1 MPKLLQINVT
11 ANWGSTGKIAEQIGL
26 CAQAHGW
33 KSYIA
38 YGRMMNPSMNEL
50 IKIGNTFDVYEHYA
64 EARLLDNEGVASRRA
79 TRRLLQRMDEIQPD
93 VVHLHNIHDHYLNY
107 PILFRYL
114 ADKKIPVVWTQ
125 HDIWSLS
132 GHCDTNLLGC
142 EKWKTECKE
151 CPAIGRWSLDRSER
165 NFKLKKELLAAIPS
179 LTIIPVSDWLAGMIK
194 ESHLGVRSI
203 QVIKNGIDLNVF
215 RPLDKDVRKRFGIP
229 TSKRIVLG
237 VAMPWS
243 ERKGLPDFLKLY
255 DMLET
260 DKYQILLVGL
270 TKAQIAE
277 LPQGIIGIERTS
289 SALDLAE
296 IYSAS
301 DVFVNTTYYD
311 NYPTTNLEAMACGTP
326 VITYNTGGSPEA
338 VDVQTGAVVEQG
350 DLAGLKREI
359 ERLANGNYHDA
370 CLARASDLFD
380 NNKCFDK
387 YIKIYSD
394 LIGGGKFVVIGVSSV
409 WHDGKGL
416 HEFIQLSQNP
426 AFQVVLVGVKEEQK
440 ASLPKEIIAVTRT
453 NSQAE
458 LALYYSFADVL
469 VNPTY
474 ADSFP
479 TVNMESLA
487 CGTPVITYDTD
498 GSPEIIND
506 KTGIVVEKG
515 NFNALQDAIIK
526 MKDKPLSSADCRKRA
541 EELFNKDKCFEKY
554 IELYER
560 LIL

>member
-1 MPKLLQINVT
+1 MSKILLQINVT

-338 VDVQTGAVVEQG
+338 VD
-350 DLAGLKREI
+350 
-359 ERLANGNYHDA
+359 
-370 CLARASDLFD
+370 
-380 NNKCFDK
+380 
-387 YIKIYSD
+387 
-394 LIGGGKFVVIGVSSV
+394 
-409 WHDGKGL
+409 
-416 HEFIQLSQNP
+416 
-426 AFQVVLVGVKEEQK
+426 
-440 ASLPKEIIAVTRT
+440 
-453 NSQAE
+453 
-458 LALYYSFADVL
+458 
-469 VNPTY
+469 
-474 ADSFP
+474 
-479 TVNMESLA
+479 
-487 CGTPVITYDTD
+487 
-498 GSPEIIND
+498 D
-506 KTGIVVEKG
+506 KTGIVVEQG
-515 NFNALQDAIIK
+515 DVDALADAIRLIK
-526 MKDKPLSSADCRKRA
+526 ESPLSSEACRKRA
-541 EELFNKDKCFEKY
+541 EEHFEKDKCFEEY
-554 IELYER
+554 IELYNQ
-560 LIL
+560 ILNEE

>member
-1 MPKLLQINVT
+1 MSKILLQINVT

-326 VITYNTGGSPEA
+326 VITYKTGGSPEA
-338 VDVQTGAVVEQG
+338 VD
-350 DLAGLKREI
+350 
-359 ERLANGNYHDA
+359 
-370 CLARASDLFD
+370 
-380 NNKCFDK
+380 
-387 YIKIYSD
+387 
-394 LIGGGKFVVIGVSSV
+394 
-409 WHDGKGL
+409 
-416 HEFIQLSQNP
+416 
-426 AFQVVLVGVKEEQK
+426 
-440 ASLPKEIIAVTRT
+440 
-453 NSQAE
+453 
-458 LALYYSFADVL
+458 
-469 VNPTY
+469 
-474 ADSFP
+474 
-479 TVNMESLA
+479 
-487 CGTPVITYDTD
+487 
-498 GSPEIIND
+498 D
-506 KTGIVVEKG
+506 KTGIVVEQG
-515 NFNALQDAIIK
+515 DVDALADAIRLIK
-526 MKDKPLSSADCRKRA
+526 ESPLSSEACRKRA
-541 EELFNKDKCFEKY
+541 EEHFEKDKCFEEY
-554 IELYER
+554 IELYNQ
-560 LIL
+560 ILNEE

>member
-394 LIGGGKFVVIGVSSV
+394 LIGGG
-409 WHDGKGL
+409 
-416 HEFIQLSQNP
+416 
-426 AFQVVLVGVKEEQK
+426 
-440 ASLPKEIIAVTRT
+440 
-453 NSQAE
+453 
-458 LALYYSFADVL
+458 
-469 VNPTY
+469 
-474 ADSFP
+474 
-479 TVNMESLA
+479 
-487 CGTPVITYDTD
+487 
-498 GSPEIIND
+498 
-506 KTGIVVEKG
+506 
-515 NFNALQDAIIK
+515 
-526 MKDKPLSSADCRKRA
+526 
-541 EELFNKDKCFEKY
+541 
-554 IELYER
+554 
-560 LIL
+560 

>member
-1 MPKLLQINVT
+1 MSKILLQINVT

-338 VDVQTGAVVEQG
+338 VD
-350 DLAGLKREI
+350 
-359 ERLANGNYHDA
+359 
-370 CLARASDLFD
+370 
-380 NNKCFDK
+380 
-387 YIKIYSD
+387 
-394 LIGGGKFVVIGVSSV
+394 
-409 WHDGKGL
+409 
-416 HEFIQLSQNP
+416 
-426 AFQVVLVGVKEEQK
+426 
-440 ASLPKEIIAVTRT
+440 
-453 NSQAE
+453 
-458 LALYYSFADVL
+458 
-469 VNPTY
+469 
-474 ADSFP
+474 
-479 TVNMESLA
+479 
-487 CGTPVITYDTD
+487 
-498 GSPEIIND
+498 D
-506 KTGIVVEKG
+506 KTGIVVEQG
-515 NFNALQDAIIK
+515 DVDALADAIRLIK
-526 MKDKPLSSADCRKRA
+526 ESPLSSEACRKRA
-541 EELFNKDKCFEKY
+541 EEHFDKDKCFEEY
-554 IELYER
+554 IELYNQ
-560 LIL
+560 ILNEE

>member
-1 MPKLLQINVT
+1 MSKILLQINVT

-215 RPLDKDVRKRFGIP
+215 RPLDKEVRKRFGIP

-338 VDVQTGAVVEQG
+338 VD
-350 DLAGLKREI
+350 
-359 ERLANGNYHDA
+359 
-370 CLARASDLFD
+370 
-380 NNKCFDK
+380 
-387 YIKIYSD
+387 
-394 LIGGGKFVVIGVSSV
+394 
-409 WHDGKGL
+409 
-416 HEFIQLSQNP
+416 
-426 AFQVVLVGVKEEQK
+426 
-440 ASLPKEIIAVTRT
+440 
-453 NSQAE
+453 
-458 LALYYSFADVL
+458 
-469 VNPTY
+469 
-474 ADSFP
+474 
-479 TVNMESLA
+479 
-487 CGTPVITYDTD
+487 
-498 GSPEIIND
+498 D
-506 KTGIVVEKG
+506 KTGIVVEQG
-515 NFNALQDAIIK
+515 DVDALADAIRLIK
-526 MKDKPLSSADCRKRA
+526 ESPLSSEACRKRA
-541 EELFNKDKCFEKY
+541 EEHFDKDKCFEEY
-554 IELYER
+554 IELYNQ
-560 LIL
+560 ILNEE

>member
-1 MPKLLQINVT
+1 MSKILLQINVT

-394 LIGGGKFVVIGVSSV
+394 LIGGG
-409 WHDGKGL
+409 
-416 HEFIQLSQNP
+416 
-426 AFQVVLVGVKEEQK
+426 
-440 ASLPKEIIAVTRT
+440 
-453 NSQAE
+453 
-458 LALYYSFADVL
+458 
-469 VNPTY
+469 
-474 ADSFP
+474 
-479 TVNMESLA
+479 
-487 CGTPVITYDTD
+487 
-498 GSPEIIND
+498 
-506 KTGIVVEKG
+506 
-515 NFNALQDAIIK
+515 
-526 MKDKPLSSADCRKRA
+526 
-541 EELFNKDKCFEKY
+541 
-554 IELYER
+554 
-560 LIL
+560 